1 MFLSTL
7 LSTKLAVAVAATG
20 LVTVGG
26 GAAAAAYTGVLP
38 SALQTAAH
46 DTIGAP
52 APHTSSG
59 DAPGSTDTASTDQ
72 SVPTTDTPPATTPS
86 PVGPD
91 ATGPAAFG
99 LCTAYKHG
107 GLATTSVAYQALLAA
122 ATSGAAGTAGTAGT
136 AGITGN
142 AADTAIASYCS
153 PYLTAK
159 AASHPTGK
167 PTTGP
172 SVTHPNGKP
181 TTGPSVTHP
190 TGRPTSVPVGPPST
204 H

>member
-59 DAPGSTDTASTDQ
+59 DASGSTDATSTDQ
-72 SVPTTDTPPATTPS
+72 SAPTTDTPPAATPS

-91 ATGPAAFG
+91 ANGPAAFG
-99 LCTAYKHG
+99 LCTAFLHQ
-107 GLATTSVAYQALLAA
+107 GLAATSVAYQSLL
-122 ATSGAAGTAGTAGT
+122 TAAGGTST
-136 AGITGN
+136 TS
-142 AADTAIASYCS
+142 AADGVKLITTYCS
-153 PYLTAK
+153 TVTHPGQAT
-159 AASHPTGK
+159 SHPTGK

-172 SVTHPNGKP
+172 SVTHPTGKP

-190 TGRPTSVPVGPPST
+190 TGKPTTVPVGPPST

>member
-52 APHTSSG
+52 APHTGSG
-59 DAPGSTDTASTDQ
+59 DASGSTDTTSTDQ
-72 SVPTTDTPPATTPS
+72 STPTTDTPPVATPS

-91 ATGPAAFG
+91 ATGPAKFG
-99 LCTAYKHG
+99 LCTAYLHG
-107 GLATTSVAYQALLAA
+107 GLAATSVAYQSLLTAA
-122 ATSGAAGTAGTAGT
+122 GGTSATS
-136 AGITGN
+136 
-142 AADTAIASYCS
+142 AADAANLITSYC
-153 PYLTAK
+153 PPLTGP
-159 AASHPTGK
+159 SVTHPTGK

-172 SVTHPNGKP
+172 AVTHPTGKP
-181 TTGPSVTHP
+181 ATGPSVTHP
-190 TGRPTSVPVGPPST
+190 TGKPATVPVGPPST